1 VSGHNSE
8 VQVAVAV
15 IEDDA
20 GRILLTRRAEHLHQ
34 GGLWE
39 FPGGKLEPGEDRPQ
53 ALQRE
58 IREELG
64 IEVLAHRPL
73 IRISHAYPDRT
84 VLLDVQRVT
93 SWRGEPRGMEGQPLS
108 WVAAEALSDYP
119 LPAADGPIVT
129 AIRLPAL
136 YLITP
141 AELTDE
147 EALLRH
153 LAQRLQAG
161 VRLVQLRLPGLTPV
175 RYRALAQRAAVLCHR
190 YAAQL
195 MLNAPASWVEACGA
209 DGVHLSAG
217 RLLACERRPLP
228 AGQWVAASCHDREE
242 LRHAARIGVD
252 FAVISPVLATTSH
265 PDAVPLGWQRFQALV
280 QEVALPVYALG
291 GMGPGLLEHAWSRG
305 AQGIAAIRSLWHA
318 A

>member
-1 VSGHNSE
+1 MTDPVPGE
-8 VQVAVAV
+8 LQVAVAV

-39 FPGGKLEPGEDRPQ
+39 FPGGKLEPGENIAQ

-64 IEVLAHRPL
+64 IEVLVHRPL
-73 IRISHAYPDRT
+73 IRISHAYPDRR
-84 VLLDVQRVT
+84 VVLDVQRVT

-108 WVAAEALSDYP
+108 WVAPEALSNYP
-119 LPAADGPIVT
+119 LPVADGPVVT

-147 EALLRH
+147 EDFLRH

-161 VRLVQLRLPGLTPV
+161 IRLVQLRLPGLTPA

-195 MLNAPASWVEACGA
+195 ILNAPASWVEACGA
-209 DGVHLSAG
+209 DGVHLSAR
-217 RLLACERRPLP
+217 RLRACERRPLA
-228 AGQWVAASCHDREE
+228 AGQWVAASCHDQEE
-242 LRHAARIGVD
+242 LQHAARIGVD
-252 FAVISPVLATTSH
+252 FVVISPVLATTSH
-265 PDAVPLGWQRFQALV
+265 PEAVPLGWQRFQELV
-280 QEVALPVYALG
+280 REVAFPVYALG
-291 GMGPGLLEHAWSRG
+291 GMTPGVREQAWSRG
-305 AQGIAAIRSLWHA
+305 AQGIAAIRGLS
-318 A
+318 